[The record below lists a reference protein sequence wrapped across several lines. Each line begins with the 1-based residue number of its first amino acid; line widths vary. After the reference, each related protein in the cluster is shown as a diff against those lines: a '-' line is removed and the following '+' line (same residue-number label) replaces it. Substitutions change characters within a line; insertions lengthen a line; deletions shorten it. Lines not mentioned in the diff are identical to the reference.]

1 MIAPLNIYHCY
12 SHPLTFILWVENIL
26 CDAENNKCTKWT
38 SIWERAV
45 KTKCDKNGWQNQNRV
60 RPSAWGHK
68 PNYPEEESG
77 TKKTYCDGY
86 LNLVKWYFDNQIVAV
101 IKNVLLVQHI
111 TDTTWYKFPSSQCS
125 YHIWHKIHELTHP
138 FMILYKIGSW
148 HFKVFLVNNGKFVVC
163 WSILGPMCH
172 RVIYSFVFCCK
183 VIKLGCKRF
192 KW

>member
-1 MIAPLNIYHCY
+1 M
-12 SHPLTFILWVENIL
+12 
-26 CDAENNKCTKWT
+26 NKHTRKSSKNKMWQKWMTESKPCQAISLRTQTKLPRRR
-38 SIWERAV
+38 IW
-45 KTKCDKNGWQNQNRV
+45 N
-60 RPSAWGHK
+60 
-68 PNYPEEESG
+68 
-77 TKKTYCDGY
+77 KKKKRIDY

-101 IKNVLLVQHI
+101 IKNALLVQHI

-148 HFKVFLVNNGKFVVC
+148 HFKVFLVNNGKFMVC

-183 VIKLGCKRF
+183 VIKPGCKCF